1 MTKRILIFVG
11 LLILVLSGLAYYY
24 LIVVNGDILRLDNG
38 NTVKVTTDK
47 NLIND
52 KVKIEFGLSVNK
64 IDRKNDVDLFTNK
77 LKYTTVYN
85 GGSSRKIKTDFGEND
100 FLITYDDKYYL
111 SFRQFIESDF
121 SGGYPVDNYYSFY
134 FFLKDKQLNVK
145 VDITGDSPMT
155 FERPM
160 NLISNAELLRCN
172 LPIDSTKTI
181 FNMIELEKP
190 KEYK

>member
-1 MTKRILIFVG
+1 MKKRILIFSG
-11 LLILVLSGLAYYY
+11 LLILALGGLAYYY
-24 LIVVNGDILRLDNG
+24 LTVVNRDILRLDNG
-38 NTVKVTTDK
+38 NTVTVTTDK
-47 NLIND
+47 NFSNE
-52 KVKIEFGLSVNK
+52 KVKIEFGVSVNT
-64 IDRKNDVDLFTNK
+64 INRQNDLDLFSNR

-85 GGSSRKIKTDFGEND
+85 GGSNSKIKTDFGEND

-121 SGGYPVDNYYSFY
+121 SGGYPADNYYSFH

-160 NLISNAELLRCN
+160 NFISDAELLRCN
-172 LPIDSTKTI
+172 SPIDSTKTI
-181 FNMIELEKP
+181 YNMIELEKP
-190 KEYK
+190 NE

>member
-1 MTKRILIFVG
+1 MKKRILIFSG
-11 LLILVLSGLAYYY
+11 LLILVLGGLAYYY
-24 LIVVNGDILRLDNG
+24 LTVVNRDILRLDNG
-38 NTVKVTTDK
+38 NTITVTTDK
-47 NLIND
+47 NFTTD
-52 KVKIEFGLSVNK
+52 KVKIEFGVSVNT
-64 IDRKNDVDLFTNK
+64 INRGNDLDLFSNK
-77 LKYTTVYN
+77 LKYTTVYD
-85 GGSSRKIKTDFGEND
+85 GGSSNKIKTDFGEND

-121 SGGYPVDNYYSFY
+121 SGGYPADNYYSFH

-172 LPIDSTKTI
+172 SPIDSTKTI
-181 FNMIELEKP
+181 YNMIELEKP
-190 KEYK
+190 NE

>member
-1 MTKRILIFVG
+1 MTKRILIFSG
-11 LLILVLSGLAYYY
+11 LLILVLGGVAYYH
-24 LIVVNGDILRLDNG
+24 LTVVNPDTLRLDNG
-38 NTVKVTTDK
+38 NTVTVSTDK
-47 NLIND
+47 NFSKD
-52 KVKIEFGLSVNK
+52 KVKIEFGISVNT
-64 IDRKNDVDLFTNK
+64 INRQNDLDLFSNK
-77 LKYTTVYN
+77 LKYTTIYN

-100 FLITYDDKYYL
+100 FLIIYDDKYYL

-121 SGGYPVDNYYSFY
+121 SGGYPADNYYSFY
-134 FFLKDKQLNVK
+134 FFLKGNQLIVR

-172 LPIDSTKTI
+172 SPIDTTKTI
-181 FNMIELEKP
+181 YNMIELERP